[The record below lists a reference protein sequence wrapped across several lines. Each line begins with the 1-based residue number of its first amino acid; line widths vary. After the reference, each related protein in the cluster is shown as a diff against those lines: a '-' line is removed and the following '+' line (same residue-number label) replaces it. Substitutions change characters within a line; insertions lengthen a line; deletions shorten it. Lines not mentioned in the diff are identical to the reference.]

1 MLNAEDLR
9 ILVQQHALRLFRI
22 HGPIKQLIG
31 LQKDLNE
38 GGTRGNRALDQ
49 GLRQWVFNL
58 LLQGST
64 QRTRTVGAIRKRL
77 VENPLLGLI
86 RDGNRDRLLRQ
97 VLIKLRDHKLENLD
111 QVVFAQSV
119 EQDDFVQPVQELGI
133 EGAFDFA
140 LDQLLDLSRD
150 RIFLT
155 RLEAQPFALLQM
167 PCANV
172 RGHDDDGVL
181 EIDGVAQTVGQLTV
195 FKYL

>member
-9 ILVQQHALRLFRI
+9 ILVQQHALSLFRI

-38 GGTRGNRALDQ
+38 GWTRRDRALDQ
-49 GLRQWVFNL
+49 RLRQWVFNI
-58 LLQGST
+58 LLQGAT
-64 QRTRTVGAIRKRL
+64 QRTCTVGAIRKRL

-86 RDGNRDRLLRQ
+86 RDGNRDRLLCQ
-97 VLIKLRDHKLENLD
+97 VLIKLRDHELENLD
-111 QVVFAQSV
+111 QVVLAQSA
-119 EQDDFVQPVQELGI
+119 EQDDFVQPVQELRI

-140 LDQLLDLSRD
+140 LHQLLDLSRNH
-150 RIFLT
+150 IFLT

-167 PCANV
+167 PCASV

-181 EIDGVAQTVGQLTV
+181 ALDGVAQTVGQVTV

>member
-1 MLNAEDLR
+1 MLSAEDLR
-9 ILVQQHALRLFRI
+9 ILVQQHALSLFRI
-22 HGPIKQLIG
+22 YGPIKQLIG

-38 GGTRGNRALDQ
+38 SWTRRDRALDQ
-49 GLRQWVFNL
+49 CLRQWVFNI

-64 QRTRTVGAIRKRL
+64 QRTRTVGAIGKRL

-86 RDGNRDRLLRQ
+86 RDGNRDRLLCQ
-97 VLIKLRDHKLENLD
+97 VLIQLRDHKLENLD
-111 QVVFAQSV
+111 QVVLAQGA
-119 EQDDFVQPVQELGI
+119 EQDDFVQPVQELRI

-150 RIFLT
+150 HVFLT
-155 RLEAQPFALLQM
+155 RLEAQPFAPLQV

-172 RGHDDDGVL
+172 RGHDDDGVF